1 MVLNL
6 CLPALAYLMGSI
18 SSAILISKL
27 MGISDPREIGS
38 GNPGATNVLR
48 YGGRKAAF
56 FTLLGD
62 ASKAALPIILAQAL
76 GVAVSTVTLV
86 GVCALIGHMYPI
98 FYKFKGGKGIA
109 TMIGMTLALDPLLG
123 TCFIACW
130 LCIAFLFRYSS
141 LAALGSVLL
150 TPLFAWQLGQDAVSI
165 SLLTLAGL
173 LIFSRHK
180 TNIESLLAHT
190 EKKIGGKY

>member
-1 MVLNL
+1 
-6 CLPALAYLMGSI
+6 
-18 SSAILISKL
+18 
-27 MGISDPREIGS
+27 
-38 GNPGATNVLR
+38 
-48 YGGRKAAF
+48 
-56 FTLLGD
+56 
-62 ASKAALPIILAQAL
+62 
-76 GVAVSTVTLV
+76 
-86 GVCALIGHMYPI
+86 
-98 FYKFKGGKGIA
+98 
-109 TMIGMTLALDPLLG
+109 MIGMTLALDPLLG
-123 TCFIACW
+123 TCFITCW

-141 LAALGSVLL
+141 LAALGAVLL